1 MALAAGGPNAC
12 VLRATGKALL
22 RDLGRWGPAAARC
35 GRACGRWPAVAQK
48 AQRPGACGTGSR
60 GRAALMRM
68 AEEAT
73 QYFGGG
79 SFGGGGPSLRARA
92 VATESVVAES

>member
-1 MALAAGGPNAC
+1 
-12 VLRATGKALL
+12 VLLATGKALL
-22 RDLGRWGPAAARC
+22 RDPGRWGPMVARC
-35 GRACGRWPAVAQK
+35 GLACGRWPAVAQK

-73 QYFGGG
+73 QYVGGG
-79 SFGGGGPSLRARA
+79 SCGGGGPSLSARA
-92 VATESVVAES
+92 VATESAMAES

>member
-1 MALAAGGPNAC
+1 MVLAAGDPNAC
-12 VLRATGKALL
+12 VLCATGQALL
-22 RDLGRWGPAAARC
+22 RDPGPAAARC

-73 QYFGGG
+73 QHFGGG
-79 SFGGGGPSLRARA
+79 SCGGGDPSLRARA
-92 VATESVVAES
+92 VATESAVAES